1 MIKVKKQ
8 FLLATSGLVLVLAL
22 FIFGR
27 TVSKKPVTAASM
39 QEAIAGFGINNF
51 IATARQKL
59 TTTQNIT
66 LGKLENSVTRGDVLN
81 QQIAANN
88 ALAAFWKDSA
98 RLFEPYAY
106 YTAAAANLDN
116 SEKNLTF
123 AARLYLGY
131 LRHEPDNGKR
141 EWMADEA
148 IKLFDKAI
156 AKNPTEPHLKVDK
169 GACSIYG
176 YAASGKAEK
185 AMSGILMLRDIADK
199 DPTNAEAQ
207 LLVGIGGAMSGQYD
221 KAIARLTKVVALE
234 PKNAEAVSWLADC
247 YAGAGN
253 KPEAIK
259 WYGISKKIINN
270 PEYSKEVEQRI
281 KDLK

>member
-1 MIKVKKQ
+1 VKKQ
-8 FLLATSGLVLVLAL
+8 FLLAAAGLLLVLAL

-27 TVSKKPVTAASM
+27 TVSKKPVTTASAQTGAAAFSI
-39 QEAIAGFGINNF
+39 QNF
-51 IATARQKL
+51 VTAAKQKL
-59 TTTQNIT
+59 TPNQNIT
-66 LGKLENSVTRGDVLN
+66 LGKLENSVTRGDVLK

-88 ALAAFWKDSA
+88 QLAAFWKDSA
-98 RLFEPYAY
+98 QLFEPYAY
-106 YTAAAANLDN
+106 YTSVAANLDN

-123 AARLYLGY
+123 AAQLYLGY
-131 LRHEPDNGKR
+131 LRHEADNGKR

-156 AKNPTEPHLKVDK
+156 AQNPTEPHLKVDK

-199 DPTNAEAQ
+199 DPSNAEAQ

-221 KAIARLTKVVALE
+221 KAIARLTKVVALQ
-234 PKNAEAVSWLADC
+234 PKNIEAISWLADC

-253 KPEAIK
+253 KAEAVK
-259 WYGISKKIINN
+259 WYGVSKKLINN
-270 PEYSKEVEQRI
+270 PAYTKEVDQRI

>member
-1 MIKVKKQ
+1 MKKQ
-8 FLLATSGLVLVLAL
+8 FLLAASGLLLVFAL

-27 TVSKKPVTAASM
+27 TVSKKTTIAPSAQTEAQSFSIQNYIAA
-39 QEAIAGFGINNF
+39 AK
-51 IATARQKL
+51 QKL
-59 TTTQNIT
+59 TPSQNIT
-66 LGKLENSVTRGDVLN
+66 LSKLENSVTRGDVLN
-81 QQIAANN
+81 QQIDANKL
-88 ALAAFWKDSA
+88 LANFWKDSA
-98 RLFEPYAY
+98 RVFEPYAY
-106 YTAAAANLDN
+106 YTSAAANLDN

-131 LRHEPDNGKR
+131 LRHEADNGKR

-156 AKNPTEPHLKVDK
+156 AKNPAEPHLKVDK

-185 AMSGILMLRDIADK
+185 AMSGILMLRDMADK

-221 KAIARLTKVVALE
+221 KAISRLTKVVALE

-253 KPEAIK
+253 KTEAVK
-259 WYGISKKIINN
+259 WYGVSKKLINN
-270 PEYSKEVEQRI
+270 PAYSKEVDQRI